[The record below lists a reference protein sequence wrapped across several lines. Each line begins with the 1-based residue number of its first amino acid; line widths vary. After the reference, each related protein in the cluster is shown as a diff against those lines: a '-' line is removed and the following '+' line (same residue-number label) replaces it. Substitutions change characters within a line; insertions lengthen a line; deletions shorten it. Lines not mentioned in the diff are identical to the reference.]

1 MADQYFARL
10 SQQED
15 LPPFFDGVVTA
26 LDELFADLAVHG
38 VVITFEN
45 FTFPPNGAPE
55 PAPITDPEDGMLDFE
70 NTPEPPPPLD
80 LVAPSGAAPAEAT
93 NVVQVLTI
101 SLEALSGVGIGLPGI
116 DGVSLVLNPTPFE
129 ATLSVQPGDFLV
141 EAVTALAVRFD
152 RELLVPMRDIGG
164 GEFEPDPSAET
175 VDVVVAAAAIRVD
188 AEGVDVDFGAGLQLA
203 RPAMIGQTGII
214 VESANLIFNFDG
226 EGARPE
232 GAPDG
237 WRGVLLREAS
247 IRIPAVFSG
256 AIVASGLGF
265 GNGGITGTVARIF
278 PVDFSQQILGMPGGI
293 TEVALTFR
301 ENILTRCE
309 ISARVRVSFFDE
321 ENPLDLRISIGS
333 DGTVTATLAG
343 ALVTL
348 EREDAV
354 RFELTSIT
362 FGVENGRPFT
372 SMSGRMTPLVADL
385 DWPSFEVEELR
396 IDSAGNVTFAGGWVD
411 LPNQL
416 TLDLYGFVLEITR
429 IGFGKTEDGQSWIGF
444 NGALRLMEGIPAG
457 ASVDGL
463 RILFGG
469 GQSTRLTMDGVGVE
483 LEVPGVVRIAGKVS
497 LGGQEFAGAV
507 RVELPSIS
515 LQVDGQFVVG
525 TVPNTNPPVK
535 TYAVFLETQLPA
547 GIPLAATGLAFYG
560 VAGLYAHNREPAK
573 ADGEGWYRNPD
584 FSNGWFTRPQP
595 GVTDLQNKWRGSKGH
610 MALGAGIILGTYAD
624 NGYLFNGRL
633 LLVLVFPG
641 PVILLEGMANLF
653 KKRTE
658 LGGDEPNFH
667 ALLVIE
673 PGKSFTA
680 GLDAQYKFGSD
691 GELLEIR
698 GSAEAFFSF
707 DDASAWHI
715 NLGIDSPMERRI
727 GARIFQLFDVNGF
740 FMLNQHRLFV
750 GAGWYFHKV
759 YGWKHLNVTLTAS
772 MEGSAIVSWH
782 PAHFTGSVGVQGG
795 AELHAF
801 GVSTGITVGATV
813 SGDVFDPFGLRG
825 SFRASLNLPWPLPDI
840 SKTIE
845 MSWERDFSNPGHPPP
860 LPVPLREA
868 SIEHIKSRNTW
879 PLRRG
884 QSLLADDR
892 WNSGEFAFER
902 PGDEAPG
909 EVANRSPAEVTA
921 PSIPADSKIAITFTR
936 PTNDPS
942 LITINPVGVKP
953 EVVGDPS
960 KQQGAYTTA
969 YTLLALDL
977 QKWAPGNDSSDG
989 ALNWVTIRQGGATPD
1004 DEARLVAAWLP
1015 GATNPNEGN
1024 GQQHKLF
1031 VNAQTPFDY
1040 LAERSQSWLDWF
1052 TEAHPSY
1059 PCPLSEPALS
1069 ARFTQPINTGLDNPI
1084 TFEEPAFIVDW
1095 TYGGDIAENEEVI
1108 ASVLGPI
1115 DRGLRWLSVTRI
1127 TPPSGATDILIR
1139 VGAPKPSL
1147 YSFNPQSG
1155 KFDEFS
1161 ASFAKAGNVGSQP
1174 NPLSALGVTFRS
1186 RSGRGPDAA
1195 LSSENVLV
1203 DLPNFRGRVLE
1214 IGERLEIDV
1223 LGGPW
1228 LYVELEFDCAM
1239 GDRVDAEVF
1248 AVAADGSESPH
1259 QQLQSGRSVVRL
1271 HTKDHPIAQ
1280 VVVRRSWPSLFGRER
1295 LLLRRL
1301 DLRSPVRATAIRN
1314 SGPPL
1319 DFFEGANGLVR
1330 IHATDIREIVIGFH
1344 ASVGVLLLELAL
1356 PGDDEGLIRH
1366 TQSSL
1371 SQLTADDPLFEPEN
1385 HYRLIVTTTREDV
1398 ALGSSGAVLDHSN
1411 TFVHHIHFHV
1421 AGPPGIGAPDLPPE
1435 QTAGEQAGLSLS
1447 DLRLYIEQTL
1457 PPTIPAAG
1465 EKLLLPRA
1473 FYRGYDVAVKFN
1485 ESYGEL
1491 LYLRSRRDLSVR
1503 LYNVEN
1509 EPARRADGRVS
1520 IPSPSWEQSRTQSL
1534 TEATTLWIG
1543 MVNGSACRPD
1553 DLPPFDASTVPR
1565 NQTMSAAGQDVVLAP
1580 ETLYQARL
1588 VPSLLH
1594 EAFNE
1599 PLPGLIADGGA
1610 HRLERWVAEGTSR
1623 WQIDSATITVPGG
1636 GPSEVF
1642 FVEETTSATSTLLYA
1657 GPLGAAAAS
1666 PDRPS
1671 EWSDFRASVLTRWSA
1686 GIVGIDFRRASAS
1699 DFLRLILDRGAGT
1712 RQLSRVNGGTSSIL
1726 ADDTT
1731 TFPDSETDVAIV
1743 IECVDDRV
1751 QVFQGEQL
1759 VFDESTSNSAG
1770 TLGLHVDGASSVR
1783 FTEIRVDDLRPTPST
1798 AFTFDFVTSKYTSFH
1813 HHLHSY
1819 SDQLYGGVPGVAL
1832 TDADLS
1838 AQVGVSI
1845 AVPGSGADGLGD
1857 VSDEERRAFDTLE
1870 AKALGPAQLST
1881 PQRLEITRVS
1891 VAGAATALLI
1901 RSPEP
1906 LRWERTLLDVTA
1918 TSDAT
1923 PLAVPGDLK
1932 LSDATFGSTAAE
1944 ESVTILVRQSK
1955 SLAGHRLEWR
1965 SLPSALDPNPAWN
1978 PYFEFGAEEP
1988 PLADGTQARVLAV
2001 ASANAPEREPG
2012 TIQRFVASSAAEA
2025 AVHFT
2030 APGVEL
2036 RLVASDGRTVAH
2048 QRRFLAPA
2056 GFDTYPLRALRKL
2069 DGTGLILF
2077 TTAPGPAPAGLRLH
2091 WTFNRAVGDEDLRF
2105 RQGGS
2110 ETPESV
2116 TLDVVLASGT

>member
-15 LPPFFDGVVTA
+15 LPPFFDGVVSA
-26 LDELFADLAVHG
+26 LDEFFADLAVHG

-45 FTFPPNGAPE
+45 FTFPPNAAPE
-55 PAPITDPEDGMLDFE
+55 PAPITDPEDGMLDFQGIE
-70 NTPEPPPPLD
+70 QPPPPLD
-80 LVAPSGAAPAEAT
+80 LVVPSGEQPAEPT

-101 SLEALSGVGIGLPGI
+101 ELQALTGVGVGLPGI
-116 DGVSLVLNPTPFE
+116 DGISLVLNPTPFE
-129 ATLSVQPGDFLV
+129 ATVSVQPGGFLI
-141 EAVTALAVRFD
+141 EAITALAVRFD
-152 RELLVPMRDIGG
+152 RDLLVPMRDIGG
-164 GEFEPDPSAET
+164 SAFEEDPTADT

-188 AEGVDVDFGAGLQLA
+188 EDGVDIDFGTGLQLA
-203 RPAMIGQTGII
+203 RPAMIGQTGVI

-226 EGARPE
+226 AGARPE
-232 GAPDG
+232 GALEN
-237 WRGVLLREAS
+237 WRGVLLQDAS

-265 GNGGITGTVARIF
+265 GNGGVTGTIARTF
-278 PVDFSQQILGMPGGI
+278 PEDFSQQILGMPGGI

-301 ENILTRCE
+301 ENILTQCA
-309 ISARVRVSFFDE
+309 ISARVRVAFFDE
-321 ENPLDLRISIGS
+321 ENPLDLLITIGT

-343 ALVTL
+343 SLATL
-348 EREDAV
+348 EREDVV
-354 RFELTSIT
+354 RFDLTSIT
-362 FGVENGRPFT
+362 FGIENGKPFT
-372 SMSGRMTPLVADL
+372 SMSGRMTPLAAGL
-385 DWPSFEVEELR
+385 AWPSFVVEDLR
-396 IDSAGNVTFAGGWVD
+396 IDAAGNVTFAGGWVD
-411 LPNQL
+411 LPEQV

-429 IGFGKTEDGQSWIGF
+429 VGFGKTDGGQSWIGF

-457 ASVDGL
+457 ASVEGL

-469 GQSTRLTMDGVGVE
+469 GQSTRITMEGVGVE

-515 LQVDGQFVVG
+515 FQVDGQFVVG

-573 ADGEGWYRNPD
+573 EQGEGWYRNPD
-584 FSNGWFTRPQP
+584 FSEGWFTRPQQ
-595 GVTDLQNKWRGSKGH
+595 GVTDLQNKWRGAKGH

-680 GLDAQYKFGSD
+680 GLDAQYKFGGG

-707 DDASAWHI
+707 DDASAWYI
-715 NLGIDSPMERRI
+715 NLGVDAPIERRI

-740 FMLNQHRLFV
+740 FMLNQSRVFV

-759 YGWKHLNVTLTAS
+759 YGWKHLNVTLDAS

-782 PAHFTGSVGVQGG
+782 PSHFTGSVGVQGG

-813 SGDVFDPFGLRG
+813 SGDVFDPFGLKG
-825 SFRASLNLPWPLPDI
+825 SFHASLNLPWPLPDI
-840 SKTIE
+840 SKTVEI
-845 MSWERDFSNPGHPPP
+845 SWERDFTNPGHPPP

-879 PLRRG
+879 PLLRG

-892 WNSGEFAFER
+892 WNSGDLEFER
-902 PGDEAPG
+902 PGDETPG
-909 EVANRSPAEVTA
+909 EAASRSPAEVTA
-921 PSIPADSKIAITFTR
+921 PSIPADSKVAITFTR
-936 PTNDPS
+936 PTSDPN
-942 LITINPVGVKP
+942 LITLNPVEVRA

-969 YTLLALDL
+969 YTLLTLDL
-977 QKWAPGNDSSDG
+977 QKWAPGDESTDG
-989 ALNWVTIRQGGATPD
+989 AATWVTIRQGGATPD
-1004 DEARLVAAWLP
+1004 DQARLVATWLP
-1015 GATNPNEGN
+1015 AAANPGEGN
-1024 GQQHKLF
+1024 GEQHKLL

-1052 TEAHPSY
+1052 TETHPNY
-1059 PCPLSEPALS
+1059 PCPLSEPGLS
-1069 ARFTQPINTGLDNPI
+1069 ARFTQPIQTGLAKPFS
-1084 TFEEPAFIVDW
+1084 FEEPAFVVDW
-1095 TYGGDIAENEEVI
+1095 MYGGDIAENEEVI
-1108 ASVLGPI
+1108 SSVLGPI
-1115 DRGLRWLSVTRI
+1115 DRGLRWLSVMRI
-1127 TPPSGATDILIR
+1127 TPPPGATDILIR

-1147 YSFNPQSG
+1147 FIFNAERG
-1155 KFDEFS
+1155 DFDEFS
-1161 ASFAKAGNVGSQP
+1161 ASFAKAGDAGSQP

-1186 RSGRGPDAA
+1186 RAGRGPDSA
-1195 LSSENVLV
+1195 LSNENVLV
-1203 DLPNFRGRVLE
+1203 DLPDFRGRALE

-1228 LYVELEFDCAM
+1228 LYIELEFDFAA
-1239 GDRVDAEVF
+1239 GDRVDADIF
-1248 AVAADGSESPH
+1248 AVAADGSEGPH

-1271 HTKDHPIAQ
+1271 HTKTHPIAQ
-1280 VVVRRSWPSLFGRER
+1280 VVVRRSWASLFVRER
-1295 LLLRRL
+1295 LFLRRL
-1301 DLRSPVRATAIRN
+1301 DLRSPVLATAIRN
-1314 SGPPL
+1314 SGPAL
-1319 DFFEGANGLVR
+1319 NFLEGADGIVR
-1330 IHATDIREIVIGFH
+1330 IHADDIREIVITRH

-1356 PGDDEGLIRH
+1356 PGDNQGLIRH

-1371 SQLTADDPLFEPEN
+1371 SQLAAGDPLFEPEN
-1385 HYRLIVTTTREDV
+1385 HYRLVVTTTRDDV
-1398 ALGSSGAVLDHSN
+1398 ALGSSSDILDNSN
-1411 TFVHHIHFHV
+1411 TFVHHAHFHV
-1421 AGPPGIGAPDLPPE
+1421 AGPPGVGAPDSPPE
-1435 QTAGEQAGLSLS
+1435 QTAGTQAGLSLS

-1457 PPTIPAAG
+1457 PPTIPREG
-1465 EKLLLPRA
+1465 DKLLLPRA

-1491 LYLRSRRDLSVR
+1491 LYLRARRDLSVR

-1565 NQTMSAAGQDVVLAP
+1565 NQTVSAPGQDVVLAP

-1594 EAFNE
+1594 EAFIE

-1610 HRLERWVAEGTSR
+1610 HRLERWVADGTSR
-1623 WQIDSATITVPGG
+1623 WHIESQTITVPGG

-1642 FVEETTSATSTLLYA
+1642 FVEETTAAASTLLYA
-1657 GPLGAAAAS
+1657 GPLGSDSDS
-1666 PDRPS
+1666 PDAPS
-1671 EWSDFRASVLTRWSA
+1671 KWSDFRASVLVRWSS
-1686 GIVGIDFRRASAS
+1686 GIAGIDFRRASAS
-1699 DFLRLILDRGAGT
+1699 DLLRLTLDRGAGT
-1712 RQLSRVNGGTSSIL
+1712 RQLSRIDSGTSSVL

-1731 TFPDSETDVAIV
+1731 TFPDSETDVAIT
-1743 IECVDDRV
+1743 IECVGNRV
-1751 QVFQGEQL
+1751 NVFQDDEL
-1759 VFDESTSNSAG
+1759 VFDETTTSSAG
-1770 TLGLHVDGASSVR
+1770 TLGLHVNGANSVR

-1819 SDQLYGGVPGVAL
+1819 SDQLFGAAPGTPL
-1832 TDADLS
+1832 TDADLTAHVGEAVAIPGAS
-1838 AQVGVSI
+1838 AE
-1845 AVPGSGADGLGD
+1845 GLPAI
-1857 VSDEERRAFDTLE
+1857 SDEERRAFDALE
-1870 AKALGPAQLST
+1870 ATALGSGALST
-1881 PQRLEITRVS
+1881 PQNFEISRVS
-1891 VAGAATALLI
+1891 APGAATALLI

-1906 LRWERTLLDVTA
+1906 LRWERTLLAVTA
-1918 TSDAT
+1918 TADAS

-1932 LSDATFGSTAAE
+1932 LSDATFGSTPLE
-1944 ESVTILVRQSK
+1944 ESVTILVRRST
-1955 SLAGHRLEWR
+1955 SLARYRLEWR
-1965 SLPSALDPNPAWN
+1965 SLPSAANPNPAWSL
-1978 PYFEFGAEEP
+1978 YFDFGGDEP
-1988 PLADGTQARVLAV
+1988 QLSDGTQVRVLAV
-2001 ASANAPEREPG
+2001 ASADAPQREPG
-2012 TIQRFVASSAAEA
+2012 TIQRFVASGATPA
-2025 AVHFT
+2025 AVHFV

-2036 RLVASDGRTVAH
+2036 RLVAPNSDTVAH
-2048 QRRFLAPA
+2048 QRRFQTPDA
-2056 GFDTYPLRALRKL
+2056 FYDYPMHVLRKL

-2077 TTAPGPAPAGLRLH
+2077 TTVSGPAPARLRLH
-2091 WTFNRAVGDEDLRF
+2091 WTFNRAVGEEDLRF

-2110 ETPESV
+2110 ETPENAA
-2116 TLDVVLASGT
+2116 LDVVLASGP